1 MVSSVSSNAAL
12 SSAALSGSQS
22 RGTRD
27 PQALQE
33 KLFSKLD
40 VNGDGSIDQSE
51 LSQFVDF
58 ASSATKGAS
67 ASDSAGADLFKAMD
81 TDGDGAL
88 SKTELADG
96 TKKLFDELR
105 TQLMSASGSAS
116 SAGTTS
122 AAGQSGDAS
131 QAAATQASAQTGATQ
146 GAPPAGGHHHH
157 HGGGGGGSMFGKIAQ
172 LLDQYRSNA
181 TTDDSA
187 SATADASTLS
197 VAA

>member
-1 MVSSVSSNAAL
+1 MVSSVSSNAAF
-12 SSAALSGSQS
+12 SSAALSGSQC

-81 TDGDGAL
+81 TDGDGTL

-105 TQLMSASGSAS
+105 TQLMSASGGTTGTA
-116 SAGTTS
+116 TTS
-122 AAGQSGDAS
+122 ADGQSADAS
-131 QAAATQASAQTGATQ
+131 QANAAQATAPQ

-157 HGGGGGGSMFGKIAQ
+157 GGGMFSKIAS
-172 LLDQYRSNA
+172 LIDQDRSTAATDSSDA
-181 TTDDSA
+181 TTA
-187 SATADASTLS
+187 EASTLS
-197 VAA
+197 IAA

>member
-1 MVSSVSSNAAL
+1 MVSSVSSNAAF
-12 SSAALSGSQS
+12 SSAALSGSQC

-81 TDGDGAL
+81 TDGDGTL

-105 TQLMSASGSAS
+105 TQLMSASG
-116 SAGTTS
+116 GTTTAGATS
-122 AAGQSGDAS
+122 ADSTDAS
-131 QAAATQASAQTGATQ
+131 QANAAQATAPQ

-157 HGGGGGGSMFGKIAQ
+157 GGGMFSKIAS
-172 LLDQYRSNA
+172 LIDQYRSTAATDSSDA
-181 TTDDSA
+181 TTA
-187 SATADASTLS
+187 EASTLS
-197 VAA
+197 IAA